1 MQLARLSECLS
12 ECMNTCGNRSGH
24 PLFPSSKWSPPL
36 SLLSVS
42 IKCDG
47 IVVWRKAYSELPAP
61 VQCMLDPEP
70 KAAND
75 DA

>member
-1 MQLARLSECLS
+1 MPVRMHEYVWKQ
-12 ECMNTCGNRSGH
+12 
-24 PLFPSSKWSPPL
+24 KWSPPL

-47 IVVWRKAYSELPAP
+47 IVVWRKAYSELPVP